1 MGRALPLLALL
12 ATAPAAAQEAAP
24 DSFRVSTG
32 SFGFEIAM
40 PGTVELVALREG
52 FAAHRQLLHLPLNES
67 VSCQKSR
74 WRTI

>member
-12 ATAPAAAQEAAP
+12 ATAPAAAQEAP
-24 DSFRVSTG
+24 RLLPCPHRG